1 MKLLAV
7 NGSPRKN
14 RNTARLLGKIAEGAA
29 SKGAESEI
37 IHLRDLQFTGCISCF
52 ECKRVGGHSYG
63 ACAVNDGASEAL
75 ARASEADVLVLG
87 TPFYFGME
95 TSFMRAF
102 MERLF
107 FASMLYKKENR
118 YLSKHKKGTAF
129 VYTMNVPQEIM
140 AVYGYD
146 SVISAATERMAALY
160 GSCESLI
167 VCDTKQFDDYSKY
180 ESEVFDGAE
189 KQRRHE
195 TIFPQ
200 ELQLAFELG
209 QNLVS

>member
-1 MKLLAV
+1 MKLFAV
-7 NGSPRKN
+7 NGSPRKD

-29 SKGAESEI
+29 SRGAESEVV
-37 IHLRDLQFTGCISCF
+37 HLRDLQFTGCVSCF
-52 ECKRVGGHSYG
+52 ECKRVGGRSYG
-63 ACAVNDGASEAL
+63 ACAVVDGASEAL
-75 ARASEADVLVLG
+75 MRAVDADVLVLG

-107 FASMLYKKENR
+107 FSSMVYKKENR
-118 YLSKHKKGTAF
+118 YLSKRKKGTAL

-140 AVYGYD
+140 PVYGYD
-146 SVISAATERMAALY
+146 LVVEAAKERMTALY
-160 GSCESLI
+160 GSCEPLI
-167 VCDTKQFDDYSKY
+167 VCDTKQFDDYTKY
-180 ESEVFDGAE
+180 EAEMFDTEE
-189 KQRRHE
+189 KLRRHE